1 MTCGDKETIPPL
13 QAIVKKSGRE
23 VDTMRAVLSR
33 LLASVAEYSA
43 ALAAETMQ
51 VLWRAYSGSGTDF
64 LRARD
69 SCDPFPCVAR
79 TLRLKQR
86 ESSFRARY
94 TIGMEHAFR
103 RLDDTG
109 QRDECCPYT
118 KAIDWNAT
126 LILSFPTGPSGL
138 QGTRVGVRAGGQDVH
153 PVPVRPCCVCS
164 DARPHTA
171 DVSTLVS
178 HVRRP
183 L

>member
-118 KAIDWNAT
+118 KA
-126 LILSFPTGPSGL
+126 GL